1 MPIHPGP
8 LDSTLT
14 CASQAALQALR
25 QNLLTVEVGWG
36 ESSEQSFGG
45 KEDRELAGLRPQ
57 LRSPNIT
64 GPLHISHQILLSA
77 ALQQLVLRG
86 ENGASKITEL
96 VCEGLGFE
104 PRTRDYKVPST
115 SALAHQGLR
124 VRRRRVLSIL
134 HVYMQ

>member
-57 LRSPNIT
+57 LRP
-64 GPLHISHQILLSA
+64 HQILLSA

-124 VRRRRVLSIL
+124 VRRRCVLSIL